1 MSIFKEFREF
11 AIKGNVID
19 LAVGVIIGT
28 AFGKVVTSIVEDMIM
43 PPIGWIIGNINF
55 SDLKLALPSII
66 EWQKVVTINY
76 GNFLQISLNF
86 LIVAIAVFFLVRVI
100 NRIKRA
106 EEKKEAKIEEVKA
119 EIAPDILLLQE
130 IRDLLKTK
138 PTTK

>member
-66 EWQKVVTINY
+66 EWQKAVTINY
-76 GNFLQISLNF
+76 GNFFQIALNF
-86 LIVAIAVFFLVRVI
+86 FIVAMAVFFLVRVI
-100 NRIKRA
+100 NRIKRT